1 MGTIAF
7 LFSGQGDQYPGM
19 GKTLYE
25 TQPAARA
32 VFDAC
37 EAIRPGTLEQ
47 CFRGTAEALTQTQN
61 TQPCLYA
68 MEMAA
73 AAVLLEKGI
82 RPQTAAG
89 FSLGEIA
96 AAAAAGIYD
105 LETGFSLVCRR
116 GALMQQAAEAADTA
130 MLAVVKL
137 PASQVEALCRAYSAV
152 YPVNFNCPG
161 QVTVSGLKEQLPG
174 FAADVKAAGGR
185 VLPLKVAG
193 GFHSPFMEE
202 AAQGFARELEAV
214 SLSRGNIPLYSN
226 LTAQVYAGDAAS
238 LLSRQ
243 IASPVRWEEL
253 IRNMAAAGVDTFL
266 EIGPGKTLTNMVKKI
281 LPQAKTY
288 CVAELDIL
296 LSEVAAC

>member
-19 GKTLYE
+19 GKSLYE
-25 TQPAARA
+25 TEPAAKA

-37 EAIRPGTLEQ
+37 EALRLGTLEQ
-47 CFRGTAEALTQTQN
+47 CFRGTPQELTRTEN

-73 AAVLLEKGI
+73 AAVLLERGI
-82 RPQTAAG
+82 RPQAAAG
-89 FSLGEIA
+89 FSLGEIC

-105 LETGFSLVCRR
+105 LTTGFSLVCRR

-130 MLAVVKL
+130 MMAVVKL
-137 PASQVEALCRAYSAV
+137 TAEQVEDLCKAYSAV

-161 QVTVSGLKEQLPG
+161 QVTVSGLKEQMTQ

-185 VLPLKVAG
+185 ALPLKVAG

-202 AAQGFARELEAV
+202 AAQAFARELETV
-214 SLSRGNIPLYSN
+214 SLSQGRIPLYSN
-226 LTAQVYAGDAAS
+226 LTGQVYTQDAAA

-243 IASPVRWEEL
+243 ISGPVRWEKL
-253 IRNMAAAGVDTFL
+253 IRNMADAGVDTFL

-288 CVAELDIL
+288 CVAELETL
-296 LSEVAAC
+296 LSEVTTC